1 MKISFKKELLQ
12 EQLQKTLIS
21 NIRSSLPILNNI
33 FISVEGEYLITI
45 STDLNISVKYK
56 QRLDIEREGSILL
69 PGKKLIEIINNL
81 EGDIVMEV
89 DKERAEIKEKNSIF
103 HLFGMSPLEFP
114 QLKEPEWNIEFNILS
129 NILQD
134 MIKMVI
140 FSASSDETL
149 IPYCGIYLEL
159 EGDKIKMV
167 TSDKYRLSVIEQKI
181 ENREQR
187 INIIIPIRA
196 VYEIIK
202 ILKGVNGDI
211 KICISNKEIGIETDN
226 IIFISRLLEGK
237 FPDYNKIIPKELREI
252 ELDKDIFYSVLKR
265 VSLINQE
272 SVRFNVLKDKFLLT
286 AESDL
291 GDVKEEIDIE
301 YKGEE
306 FNILFNPRY
315 IFDCLRN
322 ISDNKIIFAVSNNID
337 KGIMKLPN
345 NPNFIY
351 IIMPIRE

>member
-1 MKISFKKELLQ
+1 MKISFKKELLH

-21 NIRSSLPILNNI
+21 NIRSSLPVLNNI
-33 FISVEGEYLITI
+33 FIKAEGEYLTTI

-89 DKERAEIKEKNSIF
+89 DKERAEIKEKNSVF
-103 HLFGMSPLEFP
+103 HLSGMSPLEFP
-114 QLKEPEWNIEFNILS
+114 QFPEPKWNIEFNILS

-134 MIKMVI
+134 IIKMVI

-167 TSDKYRLSVIEQKI
+167 TSDKYRLSVIKQKI

-187 INIIIPIRA
+187 VNIIIPIRA

-202 ILKGVNGDI
+202 ILKGINGNI

-237 FPDYNKIIPKELREI
+237 FPDYNKIIPKELKEI

-301 YKGEE
+301 YKEEE
-306 FNILFNPRY
+306 FNILFNPKY

-322 ISDNKIIFAVSNNID
+322 ISSNKIIFAVSNNID
-337 KGIMKLPN
+337 KGIIKLPN